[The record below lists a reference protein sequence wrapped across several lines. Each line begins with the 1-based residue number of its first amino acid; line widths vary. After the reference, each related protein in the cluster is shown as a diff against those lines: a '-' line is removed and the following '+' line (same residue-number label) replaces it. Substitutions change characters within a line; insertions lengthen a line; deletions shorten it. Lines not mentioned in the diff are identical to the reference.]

1 MPGGLLVYFLL
12 LRPTFTRATS
22 SRSVLK
28 LAFSRARIFLSQF
41 LLSIQSALFSFR
53 SSRPFEVSYS
63 ATTRS
68 SSRKISAPIAKLA
81 AQDLLDSGDEID
93 MDLDADEDITL
104 VQSGEE
110 EEEDDEDQGQDQ
122 DEDEDD
128 DENEDEDDDE
138 VPDADDDDSDDED
151 EVVVLPKKRKRG
163 GSKKKSNELRPRDIE
178 YKIRIFSAAEM
189 KKATSARRPV
199 TEAVILRSDVPWATL
214 KTKILTQINNAL
226 DPPSLNFHEY
236 NITFTV
242 PRQVSDPMQLTDHHK
257 YEYLVKKALRI
268 QKDPSAKV
276 HIEQKVDSAANK
288 ENGVNQD
295 EGDDV
300 AAKQGKKK
308 TTKVPKARDIL
319 PANVALNEKIGELRE
334 SAHCYFNEINP
345 EHMPL
350 WYDHFKS
357 WGAATLKGNA
367 FADIE
372 TPPNNELFDKVSQGA
387 RGAKSP
393 LLQRRLELQQEATAR
408 QAPPAP
414 QVHLNFGAEIAGL
427 FRAAA
432 APPLLLLLCPTPSS
446 LPPTRQTCSSHSHAF
461 PRFKQ
466 QRFKRTTAFKFVEV
480 PELKEMGFMKGEV
493 AELKVAIE
501 EWSHA
506 PE

>member
-1 MPGGLLVYFLL
+1 
-12 LRPTFTRATS
+12 
-22 SRSVLK
+22 
-28 LAFSRARIFLSQF
+28 
-41 LLSIQSALFSFR
+41 
-53 SSRPFEVSYS
+53 
-63 ATTRS
+63 
-68 SSRKISAPIAKLA
+68 
-81 AQDLLDSGDEID
+81 
-93 MDLDADEDITL
+93 
-104 VQSGEE
+104 
-110 EEEDDEDQGQDQ
+110 
-122 DEDEDD
+122 
-128 DENEDEDDDE
+128 
-138 VPDADDDDSDDED
+138 
-151 EVVVLPKKRKRG
+151 
-163 GSKKKSNELRPRDIE
+163 
-178 YKIRIFSAAEM
+178 M

-242 PRQVSDPMQLTDHHK
+242 PRQVSDPMQLTDHQK

-276 HIEQKVDSAANK
+276 HIEQKNADCSPQDSAANK

-334 SAHCYFNEINP
+334 RWVCPTPGGPCGSAHCYFNEINP
-345 EHMPL
+345 EHVPL
-350 WYDHFKS
+350 GHDHFKS

-387 RGAKSP
+387 RAAKSP

-432 APPLLLLLCPTPSS
+432 APPAPPAAVPNAFIPPPDSS
-446 LPPTRQTCSSHSHAF
+446 NMLIPFPRLPGADLSIEDFCTFYNLDADICE
-461 PRFKQ
+461 RFKQ